1 MKKTLLI
8 LTLIALAFLLGGCG
22 ASKKLVDLETKTAAN
37 TTQLAELKGRVDGY
51 PALFS
56 ANAVQIAEVKKGLD
70 GVGPLISGNTTRIT
84 DLERQISSYPSMI
97 ASNASGI
104 AALEKRVADYPGLI
118 DENARD
124 IVALRREIADYST
137 QIAGNAAQLAELK
150 RQVDSQASMAINNT
164 ALIATS
170 SAQLSQV
177 QRQVETYAAVVEA
190 QRAKVA
196 ALEAQFA
203 TLAAASEAGATQA
216 AKLQTQVDSH
226 SVLLEV
232 SRSETAALYQKVQ
245 TDSAQLEASRLEI
258 ASLRDVVQT
267 YPETMASNR
276 ERLAALEARIAQI
289 EAQGAGA
296 MSSLRI
302 AYLDPDRVLGLFATP
317 VADLLQTQGTKQA
330 ELVRLEGQRSSGA
343 VSEADYAAKAKELQV
358 GVLQARADVCLGRIK
373 AWRASA
379 GFADDQADLEGI
391 ENAAQGVAD
400 GLRELGSSLASAG
413 GASQFETTKAALE
426 AVLGSLEAH
435 LREVMRAKV
444 LGVADKVAS
453 EGGFDLVLRSEDV
466 LVNGNRERLADIT
479 DLVETKLASLLK

>member
-1 MKKTLLI
+1 M
-8 LTLIALAFLLGGCG
+8 
-22 ASKKLVDLETKTAAN
+22 AA
-37 TTQLAELKGRVDGY
+37 T
-51 PALFS
+51 
-56 ANAVQIAEVKKGLD
+56 
-70 GVGPLISGNTTRIT
+70 
-84 DLERQISSYPSMI
+84 
-97 ASNASGI
+97 
-104 AALEKRVADYPGLI
+104 
-118 DENARD
+118 
-124 IVALRREIADYST
+124 
-137 QIAGNAAQLAELK
+137 
-150 RQVDSQASMAINNT
+150 
-164 ALIATS
+164 
-170 SAQLSQV
+170 
-177 QRQVETYAAVVEA
+177 
-190 QRAKVA
+190 
-196 ALEAQFA
+196 
-203 TLAAASEAGATQA
+203 
-216 AKLQTQVDSH
+216 
-226 SVLLEV
+226 
-232 SRSETAALYQKVQ
+232 
-245 TDSAQLEASRLEI
+245 
-258 ASLRDVVQT
+258 
-267 YPETMASNR
+267 R

-289 EAQGAGA
+289 EAQGVGDG
-296 MSSLRI
+296 SSLRI

-435 LREVMRAKV
+435 LSEVMRAKV

-479 DLVETKLASLLK
+479 DLVETELASLLK